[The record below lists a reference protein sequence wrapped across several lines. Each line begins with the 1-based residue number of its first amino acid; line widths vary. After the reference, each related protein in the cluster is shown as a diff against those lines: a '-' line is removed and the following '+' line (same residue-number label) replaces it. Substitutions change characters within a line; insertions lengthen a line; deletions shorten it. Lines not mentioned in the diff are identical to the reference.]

1 MATNPQTETVEKPS
15 THTNGKTPRQR
26 NTAAQQLLR
35 AWLADESGYDEET
48 WPRLKQALEANRAGN
63 RKLFRD

>member
-15 THTNGKTPRQR
+15 THTNGETKRQR
-26 NTAAQQLLR
+26 NATVRQLLR

-48 WPRLKQALEANRAGN
+48 WPRLKQDLDANRSGS